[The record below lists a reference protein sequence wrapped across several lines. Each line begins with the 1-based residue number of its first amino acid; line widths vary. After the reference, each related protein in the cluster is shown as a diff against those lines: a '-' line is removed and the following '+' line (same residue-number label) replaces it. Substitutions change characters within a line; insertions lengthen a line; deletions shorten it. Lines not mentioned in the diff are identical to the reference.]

1 MGLDLDRGHSRE
13 GLREEAFKSLST
25 EFGQLAL
32 GYSYPED
39 QWFDMD
45 KSLIFFNLE
54 FPNINVFILNVWSP

>member
-25 EFGQLAL
+25 GFGQLAL

-39 QWFDMD
+39 QWVDMD
-45 KSLIFFNLE
+45 KSFVRVFNLE
-54 FPNINVFILNVWSP
+54 FPNIIFFS

>member
-25 EFGQLAL
+25 GFGQLAL

-39 QWFDMD
+39 Q
-45 KSLIFFNLE
+45 
-54 FPNINVFILNVWSP
+54 